1 MERGKGV
8 ILDKNR
14 NISETEKSFFERTIV
29 SIYKALEFI
38 VKYTMILIIIMS
50 IFVIIAAVYFKIYEG
65 IGAGV
70 FLLISS
76 LFAYVV
82 IFFLRKVKMPKLIVK
97 IKLKRLTIIR
107 YFKRESFEYGMN
119 V

>member
-1 MERGKGV
+1 MNK
-8 ILDKNR
+8 DR
-14 NISETEKSFFERTIV
+14 NVLETEKSFFERTIV

-38 VKYTMILIIIMS
+38 MKYTMILIIIIMS

-76 LFAYVV
+76 LFAYLV
-82 IFFLRKVKMPKLIVK
+82 FFKKSK
-97 IKLKRLTIIR
+97 
-107 YFKRESFEYGMN
+107 N
-119 V
+119 A

>member
-8 ILDKNR
+8 ILDKNW
-14 NISETEKSFFERTIV
+14 NISKIEKSIFGRTIV

-82 IFFLRKVKMPKLIVK
+82 FLRKVKMPKLIVK

>member
-1 MERGKGV
+1 MNKEQNVLK
-8 ILDKNR
+8 
-14 NISETEKSFFERTIV
+14 TEKSCFERTIV

-38 VKYTMILIIIMS
+38 MKYTMILIIIMS

-82 IFFLRKVKMPKLIVK
+82 FFKKSK
-97 IKLKRLTIIR
+97 
-107 YFKRESFEYGMN
+107 N
-119 V
+119 A

>member
-1 MERGKGV
+1 
-8 ILDKNR
+8 
-14 NISETEKSFFERTIV
+14 
-29 SIYKALEFI
+29 
-38 VKYTMILIIIMS
+38 MILIIIMS

-82 IFFLRKVKMPKLIVK
+82 FFKKSKMPKLIVK
-97 IKLKRLTIIR
+97 IKLKD
-107 YFKRESFEYGMN
+107 
-119 V
+119 

>member
-1 MERGKGV
+1 
-8 ILDKNR
+8 
-14 NISETEKSFFERTIV
+14 
-29 SIYKALEFI
+29 
-38 VKYTMILIIIMS
+38 MILIIMS

-82 IFFLRKVKMPKLIVK
+82 FFKKSK
-97 IKLKRLTIIR
+97 
-107 YFKRESFEYGMN
+107 N
-119 V
+119 A